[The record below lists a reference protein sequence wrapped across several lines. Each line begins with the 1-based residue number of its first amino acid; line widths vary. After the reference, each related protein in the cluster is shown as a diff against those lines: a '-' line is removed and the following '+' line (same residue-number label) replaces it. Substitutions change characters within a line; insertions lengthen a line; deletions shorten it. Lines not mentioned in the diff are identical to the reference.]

1 MLFLNIFSIKKRLW
15 YKCFLVNFFKIFKK
29 NYFVKHLRSA
39 GSETHFSIQYIIT
52 TQKMK
57 FSVKDFFSKCDQIRM
72 KLRIFFCAV
81 LIGNLYWKLFRNV
94 IKNWA
99 KFWNWKGLHY
109 DAVCSRAKATEAA
122 AGDIL

>member
-1 MLFLNIFSIKKRLW
+1 MLFLNIYSIKKRLC

-29 NYFVKHLRSA
+29 NYSVKHLRSA
-39 GSETHFSIQYIIT
+39 ASETYFSIQYIIT
-52 TQKMK
+52 AQKMK

-109 DAVCSRAKATEAA
+109 DVVYSRAKATEAA
-122 AGDIL
+122 AGDVL